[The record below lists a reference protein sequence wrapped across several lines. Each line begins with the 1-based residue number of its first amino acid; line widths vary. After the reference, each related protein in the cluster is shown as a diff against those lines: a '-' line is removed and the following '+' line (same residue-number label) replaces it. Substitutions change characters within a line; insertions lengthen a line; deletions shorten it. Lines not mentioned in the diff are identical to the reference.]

1 MHALRLGNTQPVCVG
16 LRHRRG
22 RPDCERSPG
31 DAERVDSPR
40 VAQIFTRAHEYI
52 SVPVSRTANF
62 CQVRVMK
69 RSRPSASQL
78 L

>member
-1 MHALRLGNTQPVCVG
+1 MYVLRLGNTQPVCVG

-40 VAQIFTRAHEYI
+40 VAPIFTRAHEYI
-52 SVPVSRTANF
+52 SLPVPRTANF
-62 CQVRVMK
+62 CKVRVMK
-69 RSRPSASQL
+69 RSMHSASQL